1 MVVFGTQ
8 GACGHSLPRAAM
20 VQFARQ
26 VSAANYHIVSCG
38 AHLALSSR
46 SPLIDVPAAAQLRGA
61 VNFEVRMRLRIT
73 FAPGAEGKSTRKSTQ
88 VKQTGVR
95 EYVQVRA

>member
-8 GACGHSLPRAAM
+8 GACEHSLPRAAM

-38 AHLALSSR
+38 ARLALLSSR
-46 SPLIDVPAAAQLRGA
+46 SPLIDVPAAAQLREA
-61 VNFEVRMRLRIT
+61 VNFEMRMRL
-73 FAPGAEGKSTRKSTQ
+73 
-88 VKQTGVR
+88 
-95 EYVQVRA
+95 

>member
-26 VSAANYHIVSCG
+26 VSTANYHIVSCG
-38 AHLALSSR
+38 ARLAPLSSR
-46 SPLIDVPAAAQLRGA
+46 SPLIDVLAAAQLREV

-73 FAPGAEGKSTRKSTQ
+73 FAPRVEKSTRGNRRNWNTQ
-88 VKQTGVR
+88 AR
-95 EYVQVRA
+95 EKYI